1 MGGRVIMSANS
12 DEKILKRKRGGKI
25 EESEYSST
33 VKKVKIKSKE
43 EIWVSFLDEASE
55 KRLPEKNV
63 LLGIKEYLE
72 EDRDLLT
79 KKLEKVFIR
88 KRKLIPT

>member
-1 MGGRVIMSANS
+1 M
-12 DEKILKRKRGGKI
+12 
-25 EESEYSST
+25 
-33 VKKVKIKSKE
+33 KIKSKE